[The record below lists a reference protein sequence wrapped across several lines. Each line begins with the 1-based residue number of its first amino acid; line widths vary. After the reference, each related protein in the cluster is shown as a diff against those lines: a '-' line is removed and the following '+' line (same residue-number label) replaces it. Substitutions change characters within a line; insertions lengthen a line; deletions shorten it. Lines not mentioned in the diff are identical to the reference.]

1 MRYAVI
7 TGASRGL
14 GASVAQQLLDE
25 GIKVIS
31 VSRNE
36 NEDLK
41 QAAAEAGA
49 GANYRHF
56 TCNLAS
62 EEQVQNVFSK
72 IADLVF
78 KDAERVLVI
87 NNAGVIEPIEVAGEL
102 DSSLVMTNVQVN
114 LTAPIMISNLML
126 QKAKKAGIGTVIA
139 NVTSGAAERP
149 IHGWSIY
156 CSTKAAI
163 NMFTMTAGLELD
175 KAGSR
180 SKIIAFSPGIMD
192 TDMQA
197 TIRSSSEESFA
208 ELETFKNYK
217 ENGSLRSPDVVAGA
231 LVKLLLDSNLENGK
245 VYKVNDLL

>member
-14 GASVAQQLLDE
+14 GASVAQQLLAE
-25 GIKVIS
+25 GLQVIS

-41 QAAAEAGA
+41 RAAAESGA
-49 GANYRHF
+49 RFRHF

-62 EEQVQNVFSK
+62 EEQVQNVFSE
-72 IADLVF
+72 IADLVY
-78 KDAERVLVI
+78 KDAERVLVV

-126 QKAKKAGIGTVIA
+126 QKAKTTGVGTVIA

-163 NMFTMTAGLELD
+163 NMFTMTAGLELEM
-175 KAGSR
+175 AGGH

-197 TIRSSSEESFA
+197 TIRSSSEEAFA

-217 ENGSLRSPDVVAGA
+217 ETGSLRSPDTVAGA
-231 LVKLLLDSNLENGK
+231 LVKLMLDSNLENGK
-245 VYKVNDLL
+245 VYKVNELL

>member
-1 MRYAVI
+1 MKYAVI

-14 GASVAQQLLDE
+14 GASVAQQLFAK
-25 GIKVIS
+25 GIHVIS
-31 VSRNE
+31 VARNE
-36 NEDLK
+36 NIELK
-41 QAAAEAGA
+41 QAAAEAGT
-49 GANYRHF
+49 GYSHF
-56 TCNLAS
+56 TCNLGS
-62 EEQVQNVFSK
+62 EEQVQTVFSE
-72 IADLVF
+72 IADTVF
-78 KDAERVLVI
+78 KDGEQVFVI

-114 LTAPIMISNLML
+114 LTAPIMICNLIL
-126 QKAKKAGIGTVIA
+126 HKAKGTAINTVIC

-163 NMFTMTAGLELD
+163 NMFTMTAGLELE
-175 KAGSR
+175 KAESS

-197 TIRSSSEESFA
+197 TIRSSSEEAFA

-217 ENGSLRSPDVVAGA
+217 ESGSLRSPDTVAGA
-231 LVKLLLDSNLENGK
+231 LVKLMLEINLENGK

>member
-1 MRYAVI
+1 MKYAVI

-14 GASVAQQLLDE
+14 GAAVAQKLLTE
-25 GIKVIS
+25 GIHVIS
-31 VSRNE
+31 VARHE
-36 NEDLK
+36 NTELK
-41 QAAAEAGA
+41 QAAAEAGT
-49 GANYRHF
+49 GYMHF
-56 TCNLAS
+56 VCNLGF
-62 EEQVQNVFSK
+62 EEQVQNVFSE
-72 IADLVF
+72 IAETVF
-78 KDAERVLVI
+78 KDAEQVFVI

-114 LTAPIMISNLML
+114 LNAPIMICNLFL
-126 QKAKKAGIGTVIA
+126 QKAKKTAVETVIA

-163 NMFTMTAGLELD
+163 NMFTMTAGLELE
-175 KAGSR
+175 KAESS

-197 TIRSSSEESFA
+197 TIRSSSEEAFA

-217 ENGSLRSPDVVAGA
+217 EKGSLRSPEIVAGA
-231 LVKLLLDSNLENGK
+231 LVELLLGSHLENGK